1 MGIVGQE
8 CPTYGE
14 ARMTNG
20 QIADVFEQMADLLEF
35 RGENP
40 FRIRAYRNGA
50 RAIRNLAR
58 SVASLIDEEPGQL
71 QAVEGIGKAVA
82 EKCEVLLRTGSLPQW
97 ERLREEIPLGVL
109 SILRIP
115 SLGPK
120 KAAALYQELKIET
133 LDQLRQACEAGRV
146 RELKNFGAKTEQAIL
161 NGIELAEA
169 AGQRIYWAD
178 AEEIVDRLRI
188 DLTAEPGV
196 EQLEF
201 AGSYRR
207 GRETV
212 GDLDV
217 LVVAAAAPKVMDR
230 LAEFPGV
237 SQVLA
242 RGETKMS
249 VRLESGLQI
258 DLRIVPAE
266 SFGAALQYFTGSQEH
281 NVELRRRARQ
291 RGLKINEYGVYRVSS
306 AGEQWVTGRREEQ
319 VYAALELPCF
329 PPELREARQEFH
341 WADAGQ
347 LPELIRLE
355 DLQGDLHC
363 HTEASDGVASI
374 EEMVQAAQQQ
384 GLNYLAITDHSQRVA
399 IAQGLD
405 PQRLLAQ
412 WRQID
417 QLNQAFG
424 PEFTILKGVECDILE
439 QGGMDLPDE
448 VLAQADWV
456 LASIHF
462 GQRQPGPQIN
472 ARLLQALENPWVS
485 AIAHP
490 TGRLIHQRPA
500 YEVDTDTL
508 FAAAAEHGKMLEL
521 NANPWRLDL
530 DDVLCAA
537 AKERGIPLV
546 INSDAHRPAALATL
560 RYGVLQARRAGLT
573 TADVANTQ
581 SWQQLKKRIGKG
593 R

>member
-1 MGIVGQE
+1 
-8 CPTYGE
+8 
-14 ARMTNG
+14 MTNG
-20 QIADVFEQMADLLEF
+20 QIADVFEQMAELLEF

-50 RAIRNLAR
+50 RAIRNLSH
-58 SVASLIDEEPGQL
+58 SVASLIDEDPDRL
-71 QAVEGIGKAVA
+71 RAVEGVGKAVA
-82 EKCEVLLRTGSLPQW
+82 EKCEVLVRTGSLPQY
-97 ERLREEIPLGVL
+97 ERLREEIPAGLL

-115 SLGPK
+115 SVGPK
-120 KAAALYQELKIET
+120 KAAALYRELKIET
-133 LDQLRQACEAGRV
+133 LEQLRQACESGRV

-161 NGIELAEA
+161 GGIELAEA
-169 AGQRIYWAD
+169 AGRRIYWAD
-178 AEEIVDRLRI
+178 AEQIVDRLRVY
-188 DLTAEPGV
+188 LTADPGV

-217 LVVAAAAPKVMDR
+217 LAVADDAAKLMAR

-237 SQVLA
+237 GQVLA

-266 SFGAALQYFTGSQEH
+266 SFGAALQYFTGSQDH
-281 NVELRRRARQ
+281 NVELRRRARK

-306 AGEQWVTGRREEQ
+306 AGEEWVTGRREEQ

-341 WADAGQ
+341 WADAGE
-347 LPELIRLE
+347 LPELIRRD
-355 DLQGDLHC
+355 DLQGDLHS

-384 GLNYLAITDHSQRVA
+384 GLTYLAITDHSQRVA

-417 QLNQAFG
+417 QLNQALG
-424 PEFTILKGVECDILE
+424 PDFTILKGVECDILE

-448 VLAQADWV
+448 VLARADWV

-462 GQRQPGPQIN
+462 GQRQPSQQIN

-490 TGRLIHQRPA
+490 TGRLINQRPA

-537 AKERGIPLV
+537 AKERGIPIV

-573 TADVANTQ
+573 AADVANTQ